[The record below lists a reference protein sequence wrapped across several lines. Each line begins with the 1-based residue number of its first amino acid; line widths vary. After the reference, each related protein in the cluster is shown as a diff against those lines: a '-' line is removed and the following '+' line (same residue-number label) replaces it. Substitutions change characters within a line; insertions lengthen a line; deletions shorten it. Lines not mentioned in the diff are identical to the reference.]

1 VLQNLPDTPAGER
14 YNQLAE
20 APLNEIQDTLFQNYG
35 DYHQSRNLA
44 MALHNLHQGNSRP
57 RAYVLK
63 WDTQLARIRRDDRP
77 KDFMV
82 VNYFIEG
89 FNSSPPGATP
99 TPPGLELHLG
109 A

>member
-1 VLQNLPDTPAGER
+1 LDSRSTAIVLQNLPDTPAGER

-44 MALHNLHQGNSRP
+44 MALHNLHQGNSQP

-63 WDTQLARIRRDDRP
+63 WDTQLCPHPSRRQAQ
-77 KDFMV
+77 
-82 VNYFIEG
+82 G
-89 FNSSPPGATP
+89 FHG
-99 TPPGLELHLG
+99 GELFH
-109 A
+109 